1 MLSDLPVQGLTR
13 KRQSLHLT
21 PRISDTGSNLTFQSP
36 VPPEAD
42 LPATRSYSFTCPVS
56 SHTQHQLEPA
66 PPPPHLAQVKLPPHH
81 TTMQHSEMCRSRGVR
96 NRSKYEGLRTVR
108 SSAATLFRAWW
119 GRRRVCDAGVGC
131 EA

>member
-13 KRQSLHLT
+13 KRQSLRLT

-36 VPPEAD
+36 VPPEVD
-42 LPATRSYSFTCPVS
+42 PPATRSYSFTRPVS

-66 PPPPHLAQVKLPPHH
+66 PPPLHLAQVRLPPHH

-108 SSAATLFRAWW
+108 SAAATLFRAWW
-119 GRRRVCDAGVGC
+119 GEEEGL
-131 EA
+131 